1 MTKIPRPEE
10 LEVKI
15 TEKDIGKARKR
26 KENFNS
32 VLPKFLV
39 WAEKEISKE
48 ILKSR
53 KIELELYYLEFN
65 ERARDLFHDLNT
77 VEAEL
82 QNLLN
87 KSGWWLNSFY
97 MFVPDFSLSIH
108 ITLKVIPLEEYKK
121 RLERNKKI
129 KMFFIRLIGR
139 IYKLVGYKQPNL
151 LGPGI

>member
-10 LEVKI
+10 IEDRIIERDLEEDRINK
-15 TEKDIGKARKR
+15 K
-26 KENFNS
+26 NFNLI
-32 VLPKFLV
+32 LPQFLV

-48 ILKSR
+48 ILKTK
-53 KIELELYYLEFN
+53 KIELTVFYLLFN
-65 ERARDLFHDLNT
+65 EKPRMLFHDVDT
-77 VEAEL
+77 IESEL
-82 QNLLN
+82 QSLLN
-87 KSGWWLNSFY
+87 KSGWWLDDFS
-97 MFVPDFSLSIH
+97 MFVPEFSLDIT
-108 ITLKVIPLEEYKK
+108 ITLRVIPLEEYKK